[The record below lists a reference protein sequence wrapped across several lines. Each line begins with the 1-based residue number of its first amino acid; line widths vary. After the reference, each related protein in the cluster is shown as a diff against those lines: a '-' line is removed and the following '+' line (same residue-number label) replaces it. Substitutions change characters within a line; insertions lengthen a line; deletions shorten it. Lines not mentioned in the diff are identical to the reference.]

1 MQKETFKRIDYRKIY
16 CYIILFMMFYTSDS
30 VYTYV
35 FWNLDHLLEI
45 VTDFFMLILVFRL
58 PKKRVKE
65 LIIFAFIAGSIM
77 FLINFINGI
86 FNQELLYLSGL
97 VLRISS
103 VAVFVAWVVEERIP
117 VLSYAANLIVMIASF
132 FLVCF
137 VCFDLNILGVSSE
150 VAEISYEVAHESSK
164 TMALECYAGFY
175 YKWDSA
181 RPLFG
186 YLIPSVNGF
195 WREPGV
201 TQIFYNFALAFY
213 WFVDTE
219 RKKVI
224 SSVILI
230 ISVILAMSTMGL
242 LILIGLVALKIL
254 VKNKYVKWLLPIIAV
269 GAALVGIPVFL
280 QRYPNVTASNRW
292 VNLVTAIDRWK
303 SSPIFGLGYSRDN
316 VSWYGL
322 INYFINW
329 GILGVCPV
337 LVVLRGL
344 KQNIIVKNLY
354 GKLAFAGWW
363 AASLLNEAAGYNMFF
378 LMLYFLIIFSMPCL
392 RVIERD
398 RSKEKKKHR
407 DEGYGFSDFI

>member
-1 MQKETFKRIDYRKIY
+1 MPKEFLKRIDYRKLY
-16 CYIILFMMFYTSDS
+16 CYVILFMMFYTSDS
-30 VYTYV
+30 IYTYV
-35 FWNLDHLLEI
+35 YWNLDHLLEI
-45 VTDFFMLILVFRL
+45 MTDFFMLVLIFRL

-65 LIIFAFIAGSIM
+65 IVTFVFVVGFVM
-77 FLINFINGI
+77 FLINLINGV
-86 FNQELLYLSGL
+86 FNQELFYLSGL

-103 VAVFVAWVVEERIP
+103 VAVFVAWVVEEQIP
-117 VLSYAANLIVMIASF
+117 VLSYAANLIVVIASF

-137 VCFDLNILGVSSE
+137 VCFDLNILGISSE
-150 VAEISYEVAHESSK
+150 VAEISYEVARESSK

-186 YLIPSVNGF
+186 YQIPSVNGF

-201 TQIFYNFALAFY
+201 TQIFYNFALFFY
-213 WFVDTE
+213 WFIESE

-224 SSVILI
+224 TSIILFV
-230 ISVILAMSTMGL
+230 SVILAMSTMGL

-254 VKNKYVKWLLPIIAV
+254 MRNKYAKWLLPMIVIGVAMI
-269 GAALVGIPVFL
+269 GIPVFL
-280 QRYPNVTASNRW
+280 QRYPNVAVSNRW

-303 SSPIFGLGYSRDN
+303 LSPIFGLGYSRDN

-329 GILGVCPV
+329 GLLGACPILVIV
-337 LVVLRGL
+337 WGL
-344 KQNIIVKNLY
+344 KQNIITKDIY
-354 GKLAFAGWW
+354 GKIACLGWW

-378 LMLYFLIIFSMPCL
+378 LMLYFLIVFNTPNLFSL
-392 RVIERD
+392 KSERKNQKSNAD
-398 RSKEKKKHR
+398 DSFKKKA
-407 DEGYGFSDFI
+407 